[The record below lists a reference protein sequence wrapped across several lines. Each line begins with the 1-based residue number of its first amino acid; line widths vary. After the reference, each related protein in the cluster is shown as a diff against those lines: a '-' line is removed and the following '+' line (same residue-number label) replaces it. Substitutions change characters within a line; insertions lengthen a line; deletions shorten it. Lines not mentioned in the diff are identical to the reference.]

1 MTQQSDPRDA
11 YQTSLNSRYASKD
24 MVKLFSQRTR
34 INTWRQLWVWLAEA
48 ESELGLNV
56 SQEAIQQMKDHVEI
70 QNDELLIAAEE
81 EKRVR

>member
-1 MTQQSDPRDA
+1 MASQANPRDS

-24 MVKLFSQRTR
+24 MVQLFSQRTR

-48 ESELGLNV
+48 EAELGLNV
-56 SQEAIQQMKDHVEI
+56 GQDALDQMRDHIEI
-70 QNDELLIAAEE
+70 TDEEFVIAAEE